1 MTQRPVCLITGG
13 SAGIGAAAARLAA
26 PNFDLMLTYN
36 SDQAGAEATAA
47 ACQALGARIEIT
59 KCDVAVS
66 ADVETLFATLDS
78 QFGRIDALVN
88 NAGIAGQ
95 TARLTDMDDARIAHL
110 FAVNVVG
117 AMATARETVRRM
129 EAQGTGGTIVNI
141 SSAAARLGSPNQ
153 YVDYA
158 ATKGAID
165 TFTTG
170 LAAEVAA
177 SNIRVVGIR
186 PGIIDTAIHAKGGE
200 PDRADRLASAV
211 PLGRK
216 GTADEVAE
224 AIVWLLSPKASYI
237 TGTTLDVTG
246 GR

>member
-1 MTQRPVCLITGG
+1 
-13 SAGIGAAAARLAA
+13 
-26 PNFDLMLTYN
+26 
-36 SDQAGAEATAA
+36 
-47 ACQALGARIEIT
+47 
-59 KCDVAVS
+59 
-66 ADVETLFATLDS
+66 
-78 QFGRIDALVN
+78 
-88 NAGIAGQ
+88 
-95 TARLTDMDDARIAHL
+95 MDDARISQL

-117 AMATARETVRRM
+117 AMAVARETVRRM
-129 EAQGTGGTIVNI
+129 EAQGTGGAIVNI
-141 SSAAARLGSPNQ
+141 SSAAARLGAPNQ

-170 LAAEVAA
+170 LAHEVAA
-177 SNIRVVGIR
+177 ANIRVVGIR

-200 PDRADRLASAV
+200 PDRADHLGPAV

-216 GTADEVAE
+216 GSADEVAQ